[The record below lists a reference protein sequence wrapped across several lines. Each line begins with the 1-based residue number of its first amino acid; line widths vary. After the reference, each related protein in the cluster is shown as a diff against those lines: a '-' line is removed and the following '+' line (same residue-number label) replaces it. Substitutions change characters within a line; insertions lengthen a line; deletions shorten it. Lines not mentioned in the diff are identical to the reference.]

1 MSSQLEPYIQR
12 IKNGEVVA
20 IPTETV
26 YGLAAHA
33 WNPVAINRVFILKN
47 RPSDNP
53 LIIHIAH
60 KDQLDE
66 FIEELS
72 PLHKDLMNR
81 FWPGP
86 LTILFPAHSKV
97 LSIVTAGLPTV
108 ALRMPN
114 HPLTLELIRN
124 TGPLVAPSA
133 NISGTPSATK
143 PNHVYEDFGSEI
155 AILDGG
161 SCDYGL
167 ESTVVEILNNELII
181 HRPGAITAEDLCAI
195 APLSTRV
202 EPAQAAPRSPGQK
215 YRHYAPNARVEWMP
229 ENPSMIEKDACMLI
243 SLNNFS
249 KNITTTETFTY
260 FEQLDWQGDWL
271 AFAKNL
277 YDCFRRADHNN
288 LKTIYIEDIRSS
300 EYQHPMKDALV
311 NRIEKAITRA

>member
-33 WNPVAINRVFILKN
+33 WNPVAINRVFSLKN

-72 PLHKDLMNR
+72 PLHKELMNR

-86 LTILFPAHSKV
+86 LTILFPANSKV

-133 NISGTPSATK
+133 NISGT
-143 PNHVYEDFGSEI
+143 
-155 AILDGG
+155 
-161 SCDYGL
+161 
-167 ESTVVEILNNELII
+167 
-181 HRPGAITAEDLCAI
+181 
-195 APLSTRV
+195 
-202 EPAQAAPRSPGQK
+202 
-215 YRHYAPNARVEWMP
+215 
-229 ENPSMIEKDACMLI
+229 
-243 SLNNFS
+243 
-249 KNITTTETFTY
+249 
-260 FEQLDWQGDWL
+260 
-271 AFAKNL
+271 
-277 YDCFRRADHNN
+277 
-288 LKTIYIEDIRSS
+288 
-300 EYQHPMKDALV
+300 
-311 NRIEKAITRA
+311 